1 MDSPLDLYMDFID
14 DLLTWPRTS
23 VAARHV
29 REWRDGTPKTY
40 ELSPEFNEL
49 MAQFPSE
56 RRHVI
61 ANMLQESHESGMFAV
76 LAYLTD
82 EINLRG
88 LRLSRDGNTFPI
100 EPFGSTLYED
110 WIRRRDGRSW
120 PALTEDGYIY
130 PDDKSRTDGSSADS
144 SSS

>member
-1 MDSPLDLYMDFID
+1 MNSPIELYKAFID

-23 VAARHV
+23 VTARHV
-29 REWRDGTPKTY
+29 REWRDGTPKPY

-49 MAQFPSE
+49 MAKFTAEQ
-56 RRHVI
+56 RHLI

-88 LRLSRDGNTFPI
+88 LRFSRDGSMFPV
-100 EPFGSTLYED
+100 EPFGATLYED
-110 WIRRRDGRSW
+110 WIWRRDSRSW
-120 PALTEDGYIY
+120 PTLTKDGYIY
-130 PDDKSRTDGSSADS
+130 PDDESSAEDNPS
-144 SSS
+144 S

>member
-1 MDSPLDLYMDFID
+1 MSDSNELYKAFID

-23 VAARHV
+23 VTARHV
-29 REWRDGTPKTY
+29 KEWRDGTPKPY
-40 ELSPEFNEL
+40 ELSPEFNDL
-49 MAQFPSE
+49 MAKFTSE
-56 RRHVI
+56 QRHLI

-88 LRLSRDGNTFPI
+88 LRLSRDEITFPV

-110 WIRRRDGRSW
+110 WIWRRDGGSW
-120 PALTEDGYIY
+120 PILTESGYIY
-130 PDDKSRTDGSSADS
+130 PDNE
-144 SSS
+144 